1 MNPQFVGFFMLT
13 RYLYI
18 NNKLKV
24 LYMRKVIRKIM
35 KFISDIL
42 TEDKKDNKYSSKK
55 TMGIISG
62 VLVCI
67 AFIGDGFHWFAINE
81 NLFSSM
87 LIFSATMLGVSTVK
101 AFAKPKT
108 EGENVG

>member
-1 MNPQFVGFFMLT
+1 MGFFTLT

-42 TEDKKDNKYSSKK
+42 TEDKKDDKYSSKK
-55 TMGIISG
+55 TMGLISG
-62 VLVCI
+62 ILVCM
-67 AFIGDGFHWFAINE
+67 AFIGDGFHWFTINE
-81 NLFSSM
+81 NLFNSM

-108 EGENVG
+108 KEEVG